1 MPFNKMWKNKD
12 VGSAFVVNQV
22 LHFEVYNGCEMI
34 NTYSRGARN
43 LGSIKK
49 KNGDM
54 LKRNKGQ
61 WEGVC
66 RGQIWDILSNK
77 ILVVMHYHI

>member
-34 NTYSRGARN
+34 NTYAREN
-43 LGSIKK
+43 
-49 KNGDM
+49 
-54 LKRNKGQ
+54 R
-61 WEGVC
+61 
-66 RGQIWDILSNK
+66 RYP
-77 ILVVMHYHI
+77 VMSVSMEKVLDLR

>member
-34 NTYSRGARN
+34 NTYSRENR
-43 LGSIKK
+43 
-49 KNGDM
+49 
-54 LKRNKGQ
+54 RYP
-61 WEGVC
+61 
-66 RGQIWDILSNK
+66 
-77 ILVVMHYHI
+77 VMSVSMEKVLDLR